1 MLISLGT
8 GFLSSL
14 LTKNHMESYNALA
27 KPFLT
32 PPSFVFPIVWTV
44 LFLLMGIS
52 AYLIYL
58 SNAKGK
64 TKALFFYAL
73 QLILNFIWPILFF
86 NLEWYFFSFLWL
98 ILLFFVLVSMITQF
112 YKINKVAAYLQI
124 PYFFWIMFA
133 GYLNFAIFLLN
144 K

>member
-1 MLISLGT
+1 
-8 GFLSSL
+8 
-14 LTKNHMESYNALA
+14 MESYNALV

-32 PPSFVFPIVWTV
+32 PPSFVFPIVWTI

-52 AYLIYL
+52 SYLIYL
-58 SNAKGK
+58 SNEKGK

-112 YKINKVAAYLQI
+112 YRINKVAAYLQI
-124 PYFFWIMFA
+124 PYLLWVMFA